1 MNTLEML
8 AAPLRGALA
17 VAAIGVAGYL
27 VPCAFAE
34 DAAAS
39 NSHHH
44 EMAQMEE
51 AHDPHA
57 HHHHM
62 MKEETMRS
70 MKDYVLPQ
78 IRLVRDDGQ
87 NVSLTEELNDG
98 RPVILNFVF
107 TTCTAVCPVTSR
119 TFSLL
124 QDELGSERDKVHMVS
139 ISIDPEQDT
148 PAVLRKYAGK
158 YGAGPEWHFYTGTTE
173 ASVAAQRA
181 FDVFLGDKMNHA
193 PVTLLRAAPGKPW
206 LRIDGFATADELL
219 HDYRNLLV
227 SQ

>member
-8 AAPLRGALA
+8 AAPLRGALV

-62 MKEETMRS
+62 MKEETMRL

-78 IRLVRDDGQ
+78 VKLVRDDGQ
-87 NVSLTEELNDG
+87 SVSLTEELNDG

-119 TFSLL
+119 TFALL

-158 YGAGPEWHFYTGTTE
+158 YGAGPEWISIP
-173 ASVAAQRA
+173 ARRKQALQRSR
-181 FDVFLGDKMNHA
+181 LS
-193 PVTLLRAAPGKPW
+193 TSTSETR
-206 LRIDGFATADELL
+206 
-219 HDYRNLLV
+219 
-227 SQ
+227 